1 MRRRKNEKATGFL
14 FWGRRRLLF
23 WYENGFDAMR
33 DEKDDTV
40 SVLHS
45 GHDRCVTLSPG
56 VSEPLFLATAVC
68 FQ

>member
-33 DEKDDTV
+33 DERDDTV

-45 GHDRCVTLSPG
+45 GMIDV
-56 VSEPLFLATAVC
+56 
-68 FQ
+68 